1 MASIIGEKFTVKVTR
16 PIGSTYPSNEDIKYN
31 INYGEI
37 VDVLDAYGEP
47 QEAYILGVNE
57 VIEEYTG
64 RLVAIIH
71 RVNDV
76 KNNWVISDKFYTKE
90 EIYEKVKFVEQYFKV
105 EVLV

>member
-47 QEAYILGVNE
+47 QEAYMSQRKTHPVLLP
-57 VIEEYTG
+57 
-64 RLVAIIH
+64 LV
-71 RVNDV
+71 DL
-76 KNNWVISDKFYTKE
+76 E
-90 EIYEKVKFVEQYFKV
+90 C
-105 EVLV
+105 

>member
-47 QEAYILGVNE
+47 QEDVGRGV
-57 VIEEYTG
+57 
-64 RLVAIIH
+64 R
-71 RVNDV
+71 
-76 KNNWVISDKFYTKE
+76 
-90 EIYEKVKFVEQYFKV
+90 
-105 EVLV
+105 